1 MSSNRFKLVDAVDLN
16 LAPYDAYLSED
27 TNINI
32 LKCPPAQFYNNALK
46 KCE

>member
-1 MSSNRFKLVDAVDLN
+1 MDSNRLKLTDAVDLM

-32 LKCPPAQFYNNALK
+32 LKCPQGQFYDNAT
-46 KCE
+46 